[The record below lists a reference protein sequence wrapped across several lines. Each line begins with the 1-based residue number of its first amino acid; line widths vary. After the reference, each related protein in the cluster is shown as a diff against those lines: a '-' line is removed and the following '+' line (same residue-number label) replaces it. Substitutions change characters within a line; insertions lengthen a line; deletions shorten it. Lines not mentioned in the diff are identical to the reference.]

1 MIVEKGSIQDVIF
14 FSDALQEE
22 LQLYVYVPANYTP
35 LTAYQLLI
43 ASDGNDYFQL
53 GGITRLADELIE
65 AMEIEDLIIVFVP
78 YRDVNDRRDKYI
90 PSGAKYQAY
99 LKFLADELVPYMD
112 KNYATNELAMGR
124 ALIGDSM
131 AATISLMGAL
141 TYPNI
146 FGKAIL
152 QSPYIDED
160 VMQAV
165 RDFATP
171 TQLSIYHIIGT
182 GEDRVKTTDGTY
194 QDFLTPNR
202 QLHEL
207 MVERGY
213 PLFYDE
219 FEGIHTWKYW
229 KPDLRRA
236 LIKNFN

>member
-1 MIVEKGSIQDVIF
+1 MEKGSIQDVVF
-14 FSDALQEE
+14 YSEALHEE

-35 LTAYQLLI
+35 LTEYQLLI

-53 GGITRLADELIE
+53 GGITRLADELIDT
-65 AMEIEDLIIVFVP
+65 MEIEDVIIVFVP
-78 YRDVNDRRDKYI
+78 YRDALDRKDKYI
-90 PSGAKYQAY
+90 PSGSKYHKY
-99 LKFLADELVPYMD
+99 LTFLADELVPYMD
-112 KNYATNELAMGR
+112 KNYATTELAMGR

-131 AATISLMGAL
+131 AATISLMAAL

-152 QSPYIDED
+152 QSPYVDED

-165 RDFATP
+165 KDFKTP
-171 TQLSIYHIIGT
+171 TQISIYHIIGT

-194 QDFLTPNR
+194 EDFLTPNR
-202 QLHEL
+202 TMHEV

-213 PLFYDE
+213 PVFYDE

-236 LIKNFN
+236 LIKNFA